1 MSLSSAKKASLN
13 KFVYLNKLELI
24 NRGGFN
30 VDCVQNLPA
39 IKELHISM
47 NAADFGKRLSARGVP
62 TSVLNQIDKVKTF
75 MLFYI
80 LFGRNSDMR
89 AISQLSPNRA
99 GHNPNI
105 ETKVDFSQRIVI
117 KDKRQIENLL
127 FNFLAKN
134 DIQSIRASEKS
145 YFINGYHNFVFTFPL
160 VSILEA
166 SEFCGRT
173 LEDIALKDLHITFHL
188 ILENYSSKARI
199 RHFSP
204 LETVLS

>member
-1 MSLSSAKKASLN
+1 MGLSSVKKASLN
-13 KFVYLNKLELI
+13 KFIYLNKLELI
-24 NRGGFN
+24 NRN
-30 VDCVQNLPA
+30 CLDIDCLQNLPA

-47 NAADFGKRLSARGVP
+47 NAADFGKRLAARGVP
-62 TSVLNQIDKVKTF
+62 ASVLNQIDKVKTF

-89 AISQLSPNRA
+89 AIAQLSSNRS
-99 GHNPNI
+99 GQNPNI

-117 KDKRQIENLL
+117 KDKRQIEDIF

-134 DIQSIRASEKS
+134 DVQSIRAFEKS
-145 YFINGYHNFVFTFPL
+145 YFINKHHNFVFTFP
-160 VSILEA
+160 VVNIIEA

-188 ILENYSSKARI
+188 ILENYSNKVRI